1 MKELKTSPKTD
12 LLLSEILTY
21 PNPILLVKAEPVRSM
36 NEEIQN
42 HLNRMARIMYQYSGL
57 GLAAPQIGLPL
68 RLIVARSG
76 DRIYKLVNPKISWDF
91 ERVSDFEGCLS
102 LPGEVWQVER
112 AREVIVEGFDSTG
125 KEQSI
130 LANGLLARIF
140 QHEIDHLDG
149 ILINSIG
156 TQVEQCE

>member
-1 MKELKTSPKTD
+1 VKELKTSPKTD